1 VQENCYCKLIVVLKL
16 IFIFKV
22 FSAKLYAH
30 EMFAWRKFETTFF
43 ESYQKHLRTPGLD
56 DRHDLSPILHDT
68 DTLHS
73 LFEKIRY
80 LNISIVF
87 LFINVH

>member
-1 VQENCYCKLIVVLKL
+1 MQENCYCKLIVVLKL

-30 EMFAWRKFETTFF
+30 EMFAWREFETTFF
-43 ESYQKHLRTPGLD
+43 ESYQKYLRTPGLD
-56 DRHDLSPILHDT
+56 DRRDLSPILYDM

-73 LFEKIRY
+73 LFEMIRY